1 MIMKNLIIF
10 LIIVGIASSCVELI
24 DIDVD
29 TAPSRLVIFGDI
41 STEAKQH
48 SIRITRTA
56 GYFTTDNPAGVSG
69 ATVSISDE
77 GGNIFYLSESAD
89 ERGLYQ
95 TADNVRGEEGKTYT
109 LNVQVETQHYSATAL
124 MPHINDISSVELKV
138 SSISE
143 NLVEVLVYMEDVEN
157 LPENNFYTIFVSIN
171 DTPLN
176 PTIDRFRVLSNIRD
190 GMPCFIL
197 RQNAEDD
204 DVRNLV
210 RIGDKV
216 TVNINAI
223 SQEYVDFIR
232 AAQSEI
238 RGSNP
243 IFGGPPANVPT
254 NIRGDNPVL
263 GFFTAFSSRFAEVVY
278 EEIENK

>member
-1 MIMKNLIIF
+1 MKMKNIIIF
-10 LIIVGIASSCVELI
+10 LIIVGVVSSCVELI

-29 TAPSRLVIFGDI
+29 TAPSRLVIFGEF
-41 STEAKQH
+41 STEAKPH

-56 GYFTTDNPAGVSG
+56 GYFTTNSPAGVSG
-69 ATVSISDE
+69 AIVSISDE
-77 GGNIFYLSESAD
+77 DGNIFYLSESKDAP
-89 ERGLYQ
+89 GLYQ

-143 NLVEVLVYMEDVEN
+143 NVVEVLVYMDTED
-157 LPENNFYTIFVSIN
+157 LPEDNLYLIFVSTN
-171 DTPLN
+171 DSLLN
-176 PTIDRFRVLSNIRD
+176 STIDRYRVMSNIRE

-197 RQNAEDD
+197 RQNVEDD

-223 SQEYVDFIR
+223 SSEYADFVR

-254 NIRGDNPVL
+254 NIKSDNPVL

-278 EEIENK
+278 E

>member
-1 MIMKNLIIF
+1 MKMKKLVFF
-10 LIIVGIASSCVELI
+10 LIIIAVASSCVELI

-41 STEAKQH
+41 STETKQH

-56 GYFTTDNPAGVSG
+56 GYFSTDNPEGVSG
-69 ATVSISDE
+69 AIVSISDE
-77 GGNIFYLSESAD
+77 DGNIFHLSECED
-89 ERGLYQ
+89 EPGLYQ

-109 LNVQVETQHYSATAL
+109 LNVQVELQRYSATMR
-124 MPHINDISSVELKV
+124 MPHFNDIDSVALRV
-138 SSISE
+138 STFSE
-143 NLVEVLVYMEDVEN
+143 NVVEVLAYMDTED
-157 LPENNFYTIFVSIN
+157 LPEDNHYLIFVSIN
-171 DTPLN
+171 DSLLN
-176 PTIDRFRVLSNIRD
+176 STIDRYRVMSNIKD

-197 RQNAEDD
+197 RQNVEDD

-216 TVNINAI
+216 TLNINAI
-223 SQEYVDFIR
+223 SSEYADFIR

-254 NIRGDNPVL
+254 NIKGDNPVL
-263 GFFTAFSSRFAEVVY
+263 GFFTAFSSRYAEVVY
-278 EEIENK
+278 E